1 MKGKEDLK
9 TLTLHIIG
17 LVVHMSTQKRSRGSF
32 LARILKKD
40 ISELKNYF
48 KELGLVT
55 ENTEKTDKRS
65 GKKV

>member
-1 MKGKEDLK
+1 MK
-9 TLTLHIIG
+9 TLILNIIG
-17 LVVHMSTQKRSRGSF
+17 LVVHMSTQRQSRGSF

-48 KELGLVT
+48 KELGLVV
-55 ENTEKTDKRS
+55 ENTEKTDKFT